1 MFHDGPPFANGN
13 LHLGHLLNK
22 VLKDFVVRS
31 RLMQGHQVTFVP
43 GWDCHGLPIEHKV
56 MTNLVEAGRGE
67 ALAAMGK
74 TSVVCWFVKSAKRS
88 PRNLWR
94 SSPDKWPGF

>member
-1 MFHDGPPFANGN
+1 
-13 LHLGHLLNK
+13 
-22 VLKDFVVRS
+22 
-31 RLMQGHQVTFVP
+31 MQGHQVTFVP

-67 ALAAMGK
+67 ALAAMGEDERRLLVRK
-74 TSVVCWFVKSAKRS
+74 ECRRS

-94 SSPDKWPGF
+94 SSPDSLPCF